1 MLTSLRT
8 IALFATMWI
17 PAAAASGQASAQ
29 SIEMP
34 SDPSD
39 APMASVPVP
48 ARPATNA
55 DSVYVNPEVLPQ
67 FTGGNKA
74 FAEYL
79 RKSMRYPTQGQQS
92 RTSGR
97 VLVNFTLSAEGK
109 VQDAHVV
116 SGPGKALNDE
126 ALRLVWLMPNWV
138 PARANGEPVRV
149 ACTIPITFGR

>member
-1 MLTSLRT
+1 
-8 IALFATMWI
+8 MWI
-17 PAAAASGQASAQ
+17 PAAVASGQASAQ
-29 SIEMP
+29 GIGMP
-34 SDPSD
+34 ADPSD
-39 APMASVPVP
+39 ASVASVLVPV
-48 ARPATNA
+48 RPATNT

-79 RKSMRYPTQGQQS
+79 TKSMRYPTQAQQS
-92 RTSGR
+92 RTFGR

-138 PARANGEPVRV
+138 PARVNGEPVRV
-149 ACTIPITFGR
+149 ACTIPINFGR